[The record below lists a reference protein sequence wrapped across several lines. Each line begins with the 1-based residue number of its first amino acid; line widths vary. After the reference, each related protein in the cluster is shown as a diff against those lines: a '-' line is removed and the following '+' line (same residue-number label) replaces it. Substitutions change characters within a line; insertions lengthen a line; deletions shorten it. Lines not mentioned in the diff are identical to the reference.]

1 MKEVRIKYNP
11 YLIQTEITV
20 DGQKP
25 KPNSALNVGKKR
37 LQEWIEKLPDTI
49 REEYKDRN
57 ISIDFTGSVSDFED
71 LKATF
76 DAHKE
81 DYSVNY
87 TFNKTKIIRN

>member
-1 MKEVRIKYNP
+1 MKEVKIKYNP
-11 YLIQTEITV
+11 YLIQTDITV
-20 DGQKP
+20 NGQKP
-25 KPNSALNVGKKR
+25 KSNSALNVGKKR

-87 TFNKTKIIRN
+87 TFNISNNI